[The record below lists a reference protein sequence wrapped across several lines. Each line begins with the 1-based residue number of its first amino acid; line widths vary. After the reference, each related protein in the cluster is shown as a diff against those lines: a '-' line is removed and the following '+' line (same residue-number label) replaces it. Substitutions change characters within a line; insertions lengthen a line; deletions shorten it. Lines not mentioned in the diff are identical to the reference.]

1 MCALSQW
8 HLLLPLEIFVFTHI
22 HERRRLL
29 LLGARASASS
39 RLTKP
44 ITIKVYRYSIPL
56 SLIYND
62 KQEFIIFQCYDPHQ
76 HTAAAFLNAQRQT
89 GCSVALAMLLLR
101 FTCQIHRQRLI
112 THIEAL
118 GGNRDDHQ
126 SRRVLNRADNILFD
140 VKRHYSRKGAFFSS
154 FARRSKEIFV
164 DTKILVP

>member
-8 HLLLPLEIFVFTHI
+8 HLLLPLEIFVYMCI
-22 HERRRLL
+22 HAHSQRRLL
-29 LLGARASASS
+29 LLRLGARA

-89 GCSVALAMLLLR
+89 GCSIRSCCCWSALR
-101 FTCQIHRQRLI
+101 VKSIVRLI
-112 THIEAL
+112 THMERRLAAIE
-118 GGNRDDHQ
+118 
-126 SRRVLNRADNILFD
+126 
-140 VKRHYSRKGAFFSS
+140 
-154 FARRSKEIFV
+154 
-164 DTKILVP
+164 KIISHVAY